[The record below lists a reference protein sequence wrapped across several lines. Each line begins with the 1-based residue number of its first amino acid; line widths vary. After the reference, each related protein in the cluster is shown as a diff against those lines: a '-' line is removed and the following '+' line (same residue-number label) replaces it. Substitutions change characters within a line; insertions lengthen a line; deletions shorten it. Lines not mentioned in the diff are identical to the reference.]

1 MNDELNQT
9 KPLPPTPP
17 VVSVGLPSDLIER
30 RPDIRAAERN
40 IAAANARV
48 GSAIADL
55 FPKFALTGSVGLDS
69 TSPDQLFNWESRY
82 FLISPTV
89 TWRIFDAGRIMSNI
103 KLQKA
108 MTEEAGLQ
116 YRSTILKALQE
127 VEDALA
133 TYATDQERQV
143 KLNAAYQQNQL
154 ALHLTQQRYEHG
166 LVTFLEVLDA
176 ERTVLSSQNDLAQS
190 ASLSVTD
197 VVALYK
203 ALGGGWK

>member
-1 MNDELNQT
+1 
-9 KPLPPTPP
+9 
-17 VVSVGLPSDLIER
+17 
-30 RPDIRAAERN
+30 
-40 IAAANARV
+40 
-48 GSAIADL
+48 
-55 FPKFALTGSVGLDS
+55 
-69 TSPDQLFNWESRY
+69 
-82 FLISPTV
+82 
-89 TWRIFDAGRIMSNI
+89 
-103 KLQKA
+103 

-127 VEDALA
+127 VEDALVE
-133 TYATDQERQV
+133 YATDQERQV

-154 ALHLTQQRYEHG
+154 ALQLMQQRYQHG

-176 ERTVLSSQNDLAQS
+176 ERTVLSSQDELAQS

>member
-1 MNDELNQT
+1 MFD
-9 KPLPPTPP
+9 
-17 VVSVGLPSDLIER
+17 
-30 RPDIRAAERN
+30 
-40 IAAANARV
+40 
-48 GSAIADL
+48 
-55 FPKFALTGSVGLDS
+55 
-69 TSPDQLFNWESRY
+69 WESRY

-89 TWRIFDAGRIMSNI
+89 TWHIFDAGRIMSNI

-108 MTEEAGLQ
+108 LTDEAGLQ

-133 TYATDQERQV
+133 AYAMDRERQT
-143 KLNAAYQQNQL
+143 KLNAAFQQDQL
-154 ALHLTQQRYEHG
+154 ALELMQKRYEHG

-176 ERTVLSSQNDLAQS
+176 ERTVLSSQDELAQS
-190 ASLSVTD
+190 ASASVTD